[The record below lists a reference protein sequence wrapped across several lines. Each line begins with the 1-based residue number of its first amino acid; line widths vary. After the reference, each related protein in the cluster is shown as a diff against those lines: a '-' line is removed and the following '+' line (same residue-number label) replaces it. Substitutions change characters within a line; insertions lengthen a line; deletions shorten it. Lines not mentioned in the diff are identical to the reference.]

1 MINNQLVFNNNNE
14 KIRKFNK
21 LYTSDYNILI
31 FSELLLVAK
40 NVSYDY

>member
-21 LYTSDYNILI
+21 LYTSDYILI